1 MWGGFGTR
9 QWVES
14 GRTFINIEKSWAVS
28 KRLLNM
34 GSAEVNDNFRKFLN
48 YLRES
53 LNFMEQNASRCV
65 HRGGSQ
71 RGLRGSFLVLGY

>member
-1 MWGGFGTR
+1 M
-9 QWVES
+9 
-14 GRTFINIEKSWAVS
+14 GRIRKNLYKHIEKSWAIS

-34 GSAEVNDNFRKFLN
+34 DSAEVNDKIRKFLH

-53 LNFMEQNASRCV
+53 LNFMEQNASRRV
-65 HRGGSQ
+65 RGGGSQ